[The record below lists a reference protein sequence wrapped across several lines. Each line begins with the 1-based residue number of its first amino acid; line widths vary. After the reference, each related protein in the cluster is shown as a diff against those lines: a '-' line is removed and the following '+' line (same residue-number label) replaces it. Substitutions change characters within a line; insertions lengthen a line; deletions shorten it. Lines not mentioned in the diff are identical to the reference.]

1 MTSKPRPKIVTWL
14 GIIVLIF
21 SAGQFIGVFAWFSLP
36 DVSLTVPR
44 NYLLL
49 KNLSWALIA
58 LAAGAGL
65 IAGRRWALS
74 LTTWGALAF
83 ALFQLFDIFVLRSSQ
98 FARQT
103 KAFDAAATLG
113 ILSLVMWLMT
123 RPGVQTYFRR

>member
-1 MTSKPRPKIVTWL
+1 
-14 GIIVLIF
+14 VLIF

-65 IAGRRWALS
+65 IAGRRWALR

-83 ALFQLFDIFVLRSSQ
+83 ALFQLFDIFMLRSSE
-98 FARQT
+98 FAQQT
-103 KAFDAAATLG
+103 KAFDAAATLA
-113 ILSLVMWLMT
+113 ILSLVLWSLT
-123 RPGVQTYFRR
+123 RPGVQNYFRR